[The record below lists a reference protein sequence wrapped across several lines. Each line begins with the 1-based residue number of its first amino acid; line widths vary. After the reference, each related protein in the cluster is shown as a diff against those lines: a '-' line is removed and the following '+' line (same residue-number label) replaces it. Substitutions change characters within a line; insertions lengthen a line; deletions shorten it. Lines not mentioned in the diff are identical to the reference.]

1 MQEKWLISG
10 GKWSIDD
17 DNIIYKNHQI
27 QTSKLPPPLVL
38 FWGQNHGSLE
48 GWIYG
53 LPFLRFSQIGF
64 AFLPVMR
71 GVHANPNFRTCPS
84 LNQCV
89 CHVVRRLA
97 LSIRDMSCIASHPEV
112 LGLAACERKPPGGMS
127 VSTLGGCASP
137 PWEHE
142 CLHPGGMSASL
153 LGAMP
158 SPSWGYARFPP
169 WGQARLPLT
178 MLCLPC
184 AKRGV
189 EA

>member
-27 QTSKLPPPLVL
+27 QTSKLLPPLVL

-53 LPFLRFSQIGF
+53 LLFLRFSQIGF
-64 AFLPVMR
+64 VFLSVMR

-89 CHVVRRLA
+89 YHVVRRLA

-142 CLHPGGMSASL
+142 CLPPGGNALSL
-153 LGAMP
+153 LGVCAFP
-158 SPSWGYARFPP
+158 SLRASAPPPDNAVLTLREAR
-169 WGQARLPLT
+169 R
-178 MLCLPC
+178 
-184 AKRGV
+184 
-189 EA
+189 